1 VTILSFIFIM
11 ITQLCAV
18 TGQIF
23 LKKSVNRP
31 EAEGKMKSILFRAAG
46 IATMTLGFF
55 LWLGLMS
62 KFDLSYLFPF
72 EGIHYIFVVI
82 AAGIFLK
89 ERASASLWLG
99 VILIGTGVALVSAN

>member
-1 VTILSFIFIM
+1 MTILSFTFII

-23 LKKSVNRP
+23 IKKSVNLP
-31 EAEGKMKSILFRAAG
+31 GSEGKTKSRLLLASG
-46 IATMTLGFF
+46 IASMTLGFF

-72 EGIHYIFVVI
+72 EGIHYIFIVI

-99 VILIGTGVALVSAN
+99 VILIGAGVALVSAN